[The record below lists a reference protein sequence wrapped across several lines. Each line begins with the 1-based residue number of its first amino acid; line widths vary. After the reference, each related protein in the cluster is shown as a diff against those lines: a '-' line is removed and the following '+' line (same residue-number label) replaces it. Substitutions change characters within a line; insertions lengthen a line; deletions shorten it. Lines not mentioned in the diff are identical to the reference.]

1 MLEDLMVEIMEVA
14 ASSITAIT
22 TTDTLADAEAHY
34 NLAESYYLKL
44 LSFQN

>member
-1 MLEDLMVEIMEVA
+1 MVEIMEVA
-14 ASSITAIT
+14 VSSTTAIT
-22 TTDTLADAEAHY
+22 TTEALADAIIIEAHY